1 MKWQYVII
9 PIYHMTVVI
18 ALSGL
23 TLVNI
28 GTAVLSI
35 GTTDG
40 LIRHDITDA
49 DKIES
54 KTFATYASVQV
65 YDRHWLFTE

>member
-23 TLVNI
+23 TLVNM
-28 GTAVLSI
+28 GTAVLAI

-40 LIRHDITDA
+40 LTRHDITDGY
-49 DKIES
+49 E
-54 KTFATYASVQV
+54 
-65 YDRHWLFTE
+65 

>member
-1 MKWQYVII
+1 
-9 PIYHMTVVI
+9 MTVVI

-23 TLVNI
+23 TLVNM

-40 LIRHDITDA
+40 LTGQDIHVSD
-49 DKIES
+49 DDES
-54 KTFATYASVQV
+54 KAKTFEAYVHVQF
-65 YDRHWLFTE
+65 YLTPFTVQNVDKKVVNGV